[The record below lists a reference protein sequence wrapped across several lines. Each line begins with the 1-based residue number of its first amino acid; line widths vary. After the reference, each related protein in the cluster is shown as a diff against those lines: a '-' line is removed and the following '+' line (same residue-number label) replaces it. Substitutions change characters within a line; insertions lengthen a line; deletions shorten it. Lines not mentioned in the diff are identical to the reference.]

1 MATTFTWS
9 VTQMDCYPEYDGKQ
23 NFVFVC
29 HWTCT
34 GTDGEF
40 SASVYA
46 TCSLPEPTADYIPYD
61 ALTLE
66 TVLGWI
72 WANGV
77 NKESAEAAVA
87 QQIEAQKHPVI
98 TQPPLPWA
106 A

>member
-1 MATTFTWS
+1 MTTINWTIS
-9 VTQMDCYPEYDGKQ
+9 TLDCAPHEGDHTNCVK
-23 NFVFVC
+23 VV
-29 HWTCT
+29 HWQCSA
-34 GTDGEF
+34 TDGEYTG
-40 SASVYA
+40 SVYA

-87 QQIEAQKHPVI
+87 AQIEAQKHPVI